1 MSAVIPSTRFVTTR
15 RCPEPASAG
24 RASPRDS
31 VWGRPS
37 AKSRVTP
44 RETGTLSPSPR
55 KAENSEKEKVVL
67 SKTTP
72 CRLLLT
78 SSGLTTPSM
87 KRSLRNLLKARKS
100 SGNPKVVYIVDGIVG
115 NGGSAAQA
123 HQSICADF
131 ASVGVRNV
139 ACVELKNTS
148 PEKLANCLNGVDCIY
163 VDQGNTFYLRY
174 QMRTSGFD
182 TLVGH
187 LVRETGVVYVG
198 ASSGSICAG
207 RTISVA
213 FWKGWDNPGFG
224 TPWDLSNV
232 GYAGLDLI
240 PGGKS
245 LFPHFNANW
254 KSLVQEKRKELDH
267 DVVVLD
273 ESTAY
278 TADEDDDT
286 SSSAASSTPTP
297 PTSQARKGERPP
309 LSPGRPGPYPVRRV
323 PTPFFDWTAPRTSR
337 SSGFSVSPIRSS
349 TADPLHPVTW
359 GRV

>member
-1 MSAVIPSTRFVTTR
+1 MSAVMPTTRFVTTR
-15 RCPEPASAG
+15 RCQEPASAG

-31 VWGRPS
+31 VCAKPS

-44 RETGTLSPSPR
+44 RETGTVSPSPPR
-55 KAENSEKEKVVL
+55 KPQSSEKETV
-67 SKTTP
+67 SHSRDRP

-78 SSGLTTPSM
+78 SSGLATPSM
-87 KRSLRNLLKARKS
+87 KRSLRNLLKARKP

-115 NGGSAAQA
+115 NGGYAAHA

-131 ASVGVRNV
+131 ASLGVRNV
-139 ACVELKNTS
+139 GYVELKNTT
-148 PEKLANCLNGVDCIY
+148 PEKLASYLNDVDCIY

-182 TLVGH
+182 KLVGH

-213 FWKGWDNPGFG
+213 FWKGWDSPGFG
-224 TPWDLSNV
+224 TPWDLSKV
-232 GYAGLDLI
+232 GYSGLDLI

-245 LFPHFNANW
+245 VFPHFNANW
-254 KSLVQEKRKELDH
+254 KSLVEEKRKELDH
-267 DVVVLD
+267 EVVVLD

-278 TADEDDDT
+278 TVEDDDT
-286 SSSAASSTPTP
+286 SSSVASTPMSP
-297 PTSQARKGERPP
+297 ASHIRKGERPP
-309 LSPGRPGPYPVRRV
+309 LSPGRPGPYPVSRLTRS
-323 PTPFFDWTAPRTSR
+323 FDWTSPRTSR
-337 SSGFSVSPIRSS
+337 SSGFSVTDTVMRQ
-349 TADPLHPVTW
+349 ADQQL
-359 GRV
+359 RVQ